1 MSDPD
6 DDLRRRRAALDRR
19 LGPAERAEAKR
30 SNPAKSDLARGLK
43 LSSEFIAGV
52 VVGALIGYLFDL
64 FLGTSPFGLIVF
76 LLIGF
81 AAGVLNVMRETGAMA
96 KAETRIGPRRAAR
109 ADPAAS
115 PSAAPMPEGATGARG
130 GGTPREGGTAR
141 EDGPG
146 AGDPAMY
153 DDD

>member
-1 MSDPD
+1 MTDPD
-6 DDLRRRRAALDRR
+6 DDLRRRRAALDAK
-19 LGPAERAEAKR
+19 LGPDAPSEAPEGHNAAR
-30 SNPAKSDLARGLK
+30 SDLARGLK

-52 VVGALIGYLFDL
+52 LVGALIGYLFDIV
-64 FLGTSPFGLIVF
+64 LGTSPFGLIVF
-76 LLIGF
+76 LLLGF

-96 KAETRIGPRRAAR
+96 RPETRVGPH
-109 ADPAAS
+109 
-115 PSAAPMPEGATGARG
+115 AAPPPPAPHDG
-130 GGTPREGGTAR
+130 GHGSAR